1 MAATTATS
9 KPYYKEYMRDSEREF
24 LATDAYCWDVI
35 DRKVRTREVVSEAG
49 INAFIEHPDKGD
61 PPAWWVI
68 TTPNA
73 GYIPTAPIGIRHIQA
88 KADGRF
94 GLDDRTLHPQMYVQ
108 SFEYICCIPR
118 RDESRH
124 MLWWTPTLDDCPMVH
139 NSPFSVTIRVLKPN
153 LLNGYKDLRDKY
165 VGLIAKREG
174 RDRSPLAGLLVTA
187 MCQALD
193 RLRSFGMTYKEILL
207 AVAEFQRAVLDIHAW
222 INFIEVYQP
231 RLFPGPNGMVKYS
244 WSQKVTGHMS
254 WHVTKLMVG

>member
-1 MAATTATS
+1 MVATTAS
-9 KPYYKEYMRDSEREF
+9 LKPYYKEYMQESEREF

-35 DRKVRTREVVSEAG
+35 DRKGRTREVVSEAG
-49 INAFIEHPDKGD
+49 INTFIEHPDKGN

-68 TTPNA
+68 TTLNA
-73 GYIPTAPIGIRHIQA
+73 GYIPTAPIGIRHIQV

-94 GLDDRTLHPQMYVQ
+94 GLDDCTLHPQMYIQ

-118 RDESRH
+118 CDESHH
-124 MLWWTPTLDDCPMVH
+124 MLWWRPTLDDCPMVH

-165 VGLIAKREG
+165 VGLIAKHKG
-174 RDRSPLAGLLVTA
+174 HNRSPLAGLSVTA

-207 AVAEFQRAVLDIHAW
+207 RSLLSPCNSCRARPSSGGFQR
-222 INFIEVYQP
+222 
-231 RLFPGPNGMVKYS
+231 
-244 WSQKVTGHMS
+244 
-254 WHVTKLMVG
+254 